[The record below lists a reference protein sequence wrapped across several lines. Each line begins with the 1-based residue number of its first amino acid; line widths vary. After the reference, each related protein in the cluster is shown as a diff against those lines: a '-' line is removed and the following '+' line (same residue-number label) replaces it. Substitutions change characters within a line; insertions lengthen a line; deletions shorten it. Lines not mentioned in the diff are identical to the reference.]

1 MVRFFLILGFLA
13 SAVTGLAPSQR
24 TPLKA
29 SLKIKVPT
37 PTLAALSTAALPALA
52 HADDYQSL
60 FSRVR
65 PPPRACGPRFA
76 PP

>member
-13 SAVTGLAPSQR
+13 SAVALAPSQR
-24 TPLKA
+24 TPLKIKA
-29 SLKIKVPT
+29 GIKVPT

>member
-13 SAVTGLAPSQR
+13 SAVALAPSQR
-24 TPLKA
+24 TP
-29 SLKIKVPT
+29 LKIKVPT